1 MLDSNSLQ
9 SDPDAFGFSPGAA
22 IATRELP
29 GTPQMRLIAAASRG
43 DLEAIGLALSE
54 PAPRLDLDHPLR
66 LAAKHRHGAAVRLL
80 IGRGASVSRAFS
92 PNHAPSRLGKREQ
105 LVQFLSSCGIDAQ
118 FILELPRPHGPSP
131 KSKGRSRRR
140 RSVLEKADRARS
152 RIAAAKREAWTARL
166 DALHLHR
173 ALKHHEGL
181 LEEILQ
187 SVRVNGEAAGSL
199 ERTVR
204 AVLFERGIA
213 DHRRR
218 LSRAIVRKLYS
229 EGRGGP
235 LAGGAGIG
243 EGA

>member
-1 MLDSNSLQ
+1 MLDSNFHRY
-9 SDPDAFGFSPGAA
+9 DPAVCEFSPSSGGV
-22 IATRELP
+22 TRTRRE
-29 GTPQMRLIAAASRG
+29 TPQSRLIAAASRG
-43 DLEAIGLALSE
+43 DLEAIGRTLSE

-92 PNHAPSRLGKREQ
+92 ANHAPSRLGKREQ

-118 FILELPRPHGPSP
+118 FILELPRSRGPSP
-131 KSKGRSRRR
+131 KHKGRSRRR
-140 RSVLEKADRARS
+140 RSVREAADRSRS
-152 RIAAAKREAWTARL
+152 RLAAAKREAWAARL

-187 SVRVNGEAAGSL
+187 SVRVNGEASEGL
-199 ERTVR
+199 ERAVRTVL
-204 AVLFERGIA
+204 VERGIA

-229 EGRGGP
+229 EGRRSQP
-235 LAGGAGIG
+235 AGGAGVG
-243 EGA
+243 EGV

>member
-9 SDPDAFGFSPGAA
+9 SGPDAFGFSPGAG

-29 GTPQMRLIAAASRG
+29 ETPQMRLTAAASRG

-80 IGRGASVSRAFS
+80 IGRGASVLRAFS

-131 KSKGRSRRR
+131 KSKARPRRR
-140 RSVLEKADRARS
+140 RSGREKADRARS

-187 SVRVNGEAAGSL
+187 SVQVNGEAAGSL
-199 ERTVR
+199 ERAVR

-213 DHRRR
+213 DHRRL

-229 EGRGGP
+229 EGRCGP